1 MVINKFIFLTVLTF
15 SFSTS
20 FSQSLSYINSGGGA
34 SESENYSIEFSI
46 GSFQASNY
54 TTDDFQII
62 RSLFGSADIVALTGV
77 QDSIANNIFLY
88 PNPTRGII
96 KLKSKLNIDM
106 MSIHNSEMKEIKRF
120 EVVPDEVNLSSEPSG
135 LYFIGI
141 VTKERLLY
149 LKVIKE

>member
-1 MVINKFIFLTVLTF
+1 MVNKLGFFLILLF
-15 SFSTS
+15 SFSS
-20 FSQSLSYINSGGGA
+20 VISQDRSYINSGGGI
-34 SESENYSIEFSI
+34 SESENYSLEFSI

-54 TTDDFQII
+54 TTENFQII
-62 RSLFGSADIVALTGV
+62 RSLFGSADVIALTGV

-120 EVVPDEVNLSSEPSG
+120 EVVPDEVNISSEPSG

-141 VTKERLLY
+141 VFKDRLLY